1 MKKEKEYFMEN
12 RVFVLNQHGKALMP
26 CSPCKARILLR
37 DGKAKIIKKE
47 PFTIQLLYGST
58 GYKQNVNLGIDS
70 GQRHIGIAVT
80 SQDKVL
86 FQGEVELRKDVKS
99 LLYTRRIYRRSRRN
113 RKTRYRKA
121 RFLNRVG
128 KKKDNWLPPSA
139 DSKVNHN
146 INWINHFLMVLPS
159 ATLHIEVGKFD
170 IQKMKDPTIKGLGY
184 QQGDLYGYQTIK
196 QFVLAR
202 DNYTCQVCKQKGG
215 KLKVHHIIYRSL
227 GGTNTVDN
235 LITVCAKCHTTKNH
249 QNGILAKWRQVK
261 KKVAKSYRGATFM
274 NILRRRLFTAFPQAH
289 FQYGAW
295 TTLQRAGLDLPKSH
309 YNDAV
314 AISGIQKINAK
325 PTSIV
330 MFKQFRKKKRSL
342 HEATARKGRKTPNVT
357 SKRNAKNTKYAK
369 GFWLNDYVKI
379 KDSCKKGFISGFMS
393 KGSSVRLRDIFGHY
407 VSATDKNYTTIKNLI
422 LINHH
427 NNWQMQS
434 ISEKYY
440 RME

>member
-1 MKKEKEYFMEN
+1 MQN
-12 RVFVLNQHGKALMP
+12 RVFVINKHGEALMP
-26 CSPCKARILLR
+26 CSPRKARILLR
-37 DGKAKIIKKE
+37 NKKAKVIKKE

-58 GYKQNVNLGIDS
+58 GYKQDINLGIDS

-86 FQGEVELRKDVKS
+86 FQGEIELRQDVKS
-99 LLYTRRIYRRSRRN
+99 LLDTRRSYRRSRRN
-113 RKTRYRKA
+113 RKTRYRKD

-128 KKKDNWLPPSA
+128 KKKDNWLPPSVA
-139 DSKVNHN
+139 SKVNHN
-146 INWINHFLMVLPS
+146 INWINRFLMVLPS

-170 IQKMKDPTIKGLGY
+170 IQKMKDPTIKGVGY
-184 QQGDLYGYQTIK
+184 QKGDLYGYQTVK

-215 KLKVHHIIYRSL
+215 KLKVHHIVYRSL

-235 LITVCAKCHTTKNH
+235 LITVCAECHTAKNH
-249 QNGILAKWRQVK
+249 QIGKLAEWCAAK
-261 KKVAKSYRGATFM
+261 KKVTKSYKGATFM

-289 FQYGAW
+289 FQYGAR
-295 TTLQRAGLDLPKSH
+295 TTLQRAGLELPKSH

-314 AISGIQKINAK
+314 SISGIQKINVK

-342 HEATARKGRKTPNVT
+342 HEATARKGRKAPNVT
-357 SKRNAKNTKYAK
+357 SKRNAKNTKYGK

-379 KDSCKKGFISGFMS
+379 KNSRKKGFVNGFKS
-393 KGSSVRLRDIFGHY
+393 KGTAVYLRNAFGHY
-407 VSATDKNYTTIKNLI
+407 VSATSRNYTTVKNLI

-440 RME
+440 RMG

>member
-1 MKKEKEYFMEN
+1 MQN
-12 RVFVLNQHGKALMP
+12 RVFVINKHGEALMP
-26 CSPCKARILLR
+26 CSPRKARILLR
-37 DGKAKIIKKE
+37 DGKAKVIKKE

-58 GYKQNVNLGIDS
+58 GYKQALRLGIDS
-70 GQRHIGIAVT
+70 GERHIGIAVT

-86 FQGEVELRKDVKS
+86 FQGEVELRQDVKS
-99 LLYTRRIYRRSRRN
+99 LLDTRRSYRRGRRS

-121 RFLNRVG
+121 RFLNRVA
-128 KKKDNWLPPSA
+128 KKKDNWLPPSVA
-139 DSKVNHN
+139 SKVNHN
-146 INWINHFLMVLPS
+146 INWINRFLMVLP
-159 ATLHIEVGKFD
+159 AVTLHIEVGKFD
-170 IQKMKDPTIKGLGY
+170 IQKMKAPTITGLGY
-184 QQGDLYGYQTIK
+184 QQGDLYGYQTVK

-215 KLKVHHIIYRSL
+215 KLKIHHIIYRSL

-235 LITVCAKCHTTKNH
+235 LITVCAKCHTAKNH
-249 QNGILAKWRQVK
+249 RNGQLAAWCKAK
-261 KKVAKSYRGATFM
+261 KKVAQSYQGATFM
-274 NILRRRLFTAFPQAH
+274 NILRRRLFAAFPQAQ

-295 TTLQRAGLDLPKSH
+295 TTLQRAGLKLSKSH

-314 AISGIQKINAK
+314 AISGIQKINTK

-379 KDSCKKGFISGFMS
+379 KNSHRKGYISGFS
-393 KGSSVRLRDIFGHY
+393 NSTCYIKDIFGNY
-407 VSATDKNYTTIKNLI
+407 LTVSPKYKQVSLSKLI
-422 LINHH
+422 RITH
-427 NNWQMQS
+427 NNNWNKQEINEKDYQM
-434 ISEKYY
+434 Y
-440 RME
+440 